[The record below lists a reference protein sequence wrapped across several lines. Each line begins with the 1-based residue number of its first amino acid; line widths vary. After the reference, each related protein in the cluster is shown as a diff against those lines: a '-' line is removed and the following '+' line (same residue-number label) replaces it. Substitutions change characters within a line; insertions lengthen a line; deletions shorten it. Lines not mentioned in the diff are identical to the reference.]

1 MFVWTK
7 TLGLD
12 KNKNPFM
19 KKIDSLSAV
28 QARMYTEGDKLM
40 AEEQWAQ
47 VTVKMNGQNH

>member
-19 KKIDSLSAV
+19 KKIDSLSQV

-40 AEEQWAQ
+40 AEE
-47 VTVKMNGQNH
+47 